1 MQHSGWVDFYRIA
14 AFHESKLA
22 HSTGQF
28 RKGHYSRSPLPCD
41 RFACCPDHDML
52 FAWWLGEMIPR
63 QRPKAPSFHAGGSAN
78 SIGLV
83 AAMHEWTWSAGNVD
97 RMRMFAMTSATAAA
111 ALIFGATAALAGAF
125 VEPPVF
131 ASSRGVLD
139 LLMIAQPQPVPSIIF
154 NPPDQSPPLN
164 PIGWVYTVCP
174 RSVSLPGNQ
183 CPASSPTVSN
193 YGGVRLALQKGDSL
207 KIRLV
212 NRLPAL
218 DPIKVNRSADPGGDN
233 LPLNLTNLH
242 THGLIVPARAPTLAD
257 PTFGD
262 YVFVQIY
269 NSANGTPVPLSTH
282 QHGSIVKDYVDY
294 RIDIPANHPSGP
306 FWFHPHVHGIALN
319 QVSSGLSGII
329 SVGAA
334 GDYAFGDISE
344 IPFPE
349 SNVRNLVLKD
359 MQVLA
364 ASNGLQFQNGTAP
377 VANGEVLNQQAS
389 PFCNQFQVFNEP
401 PRLGS
406 CTGISL
412 IHTQQGGGVSTA
424 TWGSGGGIFP
434 GAVWYFTVSGQQY
447 PTINVTEADGE
458 LWRFTN
464 ASGSLSYDLQLT
476 DNATKTPMVM
486 QLVSVDGVSIDI
498 PPGTPVGTVAQA
510 AGARFNV
517 VACPNVTT
525 TLSSAPVCIDGL
537 VMMPSS
543 RAEVYVTYRDQ
554 NGNIV
559 TPPAGASATLNMVAI
574 TMGPV
579 GDPWPAVQLA
589 SVQFNQTGV
598 RTIVRSAIDVHGDA
612 LAANRPG
619 GIFHARVP
627 NAAAAPLPTGCK
639 PLPAGHRRRVF
650 FGFPDTSNP
659 DVFGLGYEEVDENDV
674 PVPGTELPLMAFDPS
689 INTICIPL
697 GPGQTPVTETWELVN
712 LATENHNFHIHQT
725 RFRYVEDTA
734 PTGSL
739 LAPALDPSV
748 GAGVMEDNLPLPVAT
763 TNVTAVVNDQYGYC
777 TIAQWRSGDCTS
789 TPIVIQNTFTQI
801 GHFVYHCHILAH
813 EDGGMMAAIEVVPS
827 PSPNPTNTHD
837 YNGDGKSDV
846 AWRDT
851 SGNVAIWEMNGT
863 TILNQANSFVTNVPA
878 NWSIVG
884 TGDYN
889 GDGKSDILWQDTSGN
904 VAIWEMNGTTVL
916 NQASSFVANVPTNW
930 SIVATGD
937 FNGDGMSDILWR
949 DSSGNVAIWEMN
961 GTSVLNASD
970 SFVANVPTNW
980 SIVGSGDYNGDGKSD
995 IVWQDGSGNVAIWE
1009 MIGATVLNASTSF
1022 VANVPGNWSIAGA
1035 GDFNGD
1041 GKSDILWHDTTGN
1054 VAIWEMNGTA
1064 ILNQATS
1071 FVANVPGNWSI
1082 VGSGDYNG
1090 DGVSDVVWHDAGG
1103 NVAIWE
1109 MNGTAI
1115 LNQSTSFVANVGGNW
1130 SIQDPQGN

>member
-1 MQHSGWVDFYRIA
+1 M
-14 AFHESKLA
+14 
-22 HSTGQF
+22 
-28 RKGHYSRSPLPCD
+28 C
-41 RFACCPDHDML
+41 
-52 FAWWLGEMIPR
+52 
-63 QRPKAPSFHAGGSAN
+63 
-78 SIGLV
+78 
-83 AAMHEWTWSAGNVD
+83 EWTWFAGNVE
-97 RMRMFAMTSATAAA
+97 RMRLFVTALAT
-111 ALIFGATAALAGAF
+111 ATAALILGSTAAFAGAF

-131 ASSRGVLD
+131 ASSHGVLD

-154 NPPDQSPPLN
+154 NPPDGSPPLH

-174 RSVSLPGNQ
+174 RAFSLPGNE
-183 CPASSPTVSN
+183 CAASHASPVSN

-242 THGLIVPARAPTLAD
+242 THGLIVPARAPTLDD

-344 IPFPE
+344 TPFPE

-364 ASNGLQFQNGTAP
+364 ANPGLLFQLGNAA

-389 PFCNQFQVFNEP
+389 PFCNQFPAFNEP

-406 CTGISL
+406 CTGIS
-412 IHTQQGGGVSTA
+412 TVGTKKSDGVTPPTWAGGG
-424 TWGSGGGIFP
+424 GYFP

-476 DNATKTPMVM
+476 DNATQAPMIM

-498 PPGTPVGTVAQA
+498 PPGTPVGTVARA
-510 AGARFNV
+510 AGARFRV
-517 VACPNVTT
+517 VACPNVAS
-525 TLSSAPVCIDGL
+525 TLNSVPVCIDGL

-554 NGNIV
+554 NGNII
-559 TPPAGASATLNMVAI
+559 TPPVGAGATLNMVAI

-598 RTIVRSAIDVHGDA
+598 RRIVRSAIDVHGDA

-619 GIFHARVP
+619 GIFQARVP
-627 NAAAAPLPTGCK
+627 NAAAAPLPPGCK
-639 PLPAGHRRRVF
+639 PLPAGHRRRIF

-712 LATENHNFHIHQT
+712 LATENHNFHVHQT

-734 PTGSL
+734 PAGSL

-748 GAGVMEDNLPLPVAT
+748 GAGVVEDNLPLPVAT
-763 TNVTAVVNDQYGYC
+763 SNVTVVANDQNGYC

-789 TPIVIQNTFTQI
+789 TPIVVQNMFTQL
-801 GHFVYHCHILAH
+801 GQFVYHCHILAH

-837 YNGDGKSDV
+837 YNGDGKSDI
-846 AWRDT
+846 AWRDS

-863 TILNQANSFVTNVPA
+863 SILNQPNSFVANVPG

-884 TGDYN
+884 IADFN
-889 GDGKSDILWQDTSGN
+889 GDAKSDILWQDTNGN

-916 NQASSFVANVPTNW
+916 NQANSFVANVPTNW
-930 SIVATGD
+930 SIVGTGD

-961 GTSVLNASD
+961 GTSVLNTSD

-995 IVWQDGSGNVAIWE
+995 ILWQDGSGNVAIWE

-1022 VANVPGNWSIAGA
+1022 VANVAGNWSIAGTV
-1035 GDFNGD
+1035 DFNGD

-1054 VAIWEMNGTA
+1054 VAIWEMDSTT

-1090 DGVSDVVWHDAGG
+1090 DGVSDVVWHDASG

-1115 LNQSTSFVANVGGNW
+1115 LNQSTSFVANVAGNW